1 MFEQPAA
8 SVSWNEFVYDML
20 NKGEVEAIIVNP
32 SSERVIIVVHD
43 DAIIKGKRSL
53 YKRYHM
59 AVPSIENFE
68 EKLRKT
74 EKNLGIKAGKL
85 LTKY

>member
-1 MFEQPAA
+1 
-8 SVSWNEFVYDML
+8 ML

-32 SSERVIIVVHD
+32 TIEHVIIVVHD
-43 DAIIKGKRSL
+43 NAIIKGKRSL

-68 EKLRKT
+68 EKLRKM
-74 EKNLGIKAGKL
+74 EKNLGINAGK
-85 LTKY
+85 

>member
-1 MFEQPAA
+1 
-8 SVSWNEFVYDML
+8 ML

-43 DAIIKGKRSL
+43 GAIIKGKRSL

-74 EKNLGIKAGKL
+74 EKNLGIKAGK
-85 LTKY
+85 

>member
-1 MFEQPAA
+1 
-8 SVSWNEFVYDML
+8 ML

-74 EKNLGIKAGKL
+74 EKNLGIKAGK
-85 LTKY
+85 